1 MRSTVSMDVVDLITR
16 DHREVDRIFDELR
29 NDPGSRPVLVPV
41 LEMLLTAH
49 SRAEEAAVYPAAA
62 KEAGEVGEVAH
73 RHREHLLA
81 DQLVALLADTDPE
94 AAEFDDV
101 LDELVDTVTH
111 HVNEEEFKLLPSM
124 KARLGDDRRAELGRA
139 FLDSRSEH
147 LGLPVRE
154 SAEQ

>member
-1 MRSTVSMDVVDLITR
+1 MPSTVTMDVVDLIMR
-16 DHREVDRIFDELR
+16 DHREVERIFDELR

-41 LEMLLTAH
+41 LTVLLTAH

-73 RHREHLLA
+73 SQREHLLA

-111 HVNEEEFKLLPSM
+111 HVNEEESRVLPGM
-124 KARLGDDRRAELGRA
+124 KRHLGDSRREELGRA
-139 FLDSRSEH
+139 FLDSRAQH

-154 SAEQ
+154 NADR